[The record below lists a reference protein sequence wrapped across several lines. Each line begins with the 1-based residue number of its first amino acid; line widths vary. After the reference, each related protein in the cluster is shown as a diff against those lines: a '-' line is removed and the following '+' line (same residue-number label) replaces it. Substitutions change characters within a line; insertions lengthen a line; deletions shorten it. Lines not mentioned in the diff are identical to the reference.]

1 MADSAAKRIR
11 EARKRHRREVKAE
24 RKRLRK
30 EGLLGTDA
38 SGLFL
43 PGETPRPVADVAPP
57 SSPPAAPQEPPPRSR

>member
-11 EARKRHRREVKAE
+11 EAKKRHRREVKAE

-30 EGLLGTDA
+30 EGLLGSDDS

-43 PGETPRPVADVAPP
+43 PGEPPRTTEDSAPP
-57 SSPPAAPQEPPPRSR
+57 APPPPPPPEPHKP